1 MRTPAVVTL
10 AALVIALALTVPAAA
25 APLPPGPVNQCGTLQ
40 SYGATDPARLGS
52 ASAQF
57 AIDGITYTIALRPPT
72 GPAYRQ
78 TIDPA
83 AKTVGTRVCLAGTIV
98 ASDVMENVLGD
109 LTLVPA
115 TNSGQLPSTSTD
127 PGANPANVSL
137 LVAFGLTAI
146 AACVFT
152 LLQRSRKRPA
162 DAMSR

>member
-1 MRTPAVVTL
+1 MRTPVVVTL
-10 AALVIALALTVPAAA
+10 ASLMIALALAVPAAA

-40 SYGATDPARLGS
+40 SYAAVDPSRLGS

-57 AIDGITYTIALRPPT
+57 AIDGTTYTIALSPPG
-72 GPAYRQ
+72 GPTYRQ
-78 TIDPA
+78 TSEPA

-127 PGANPANVSL
+127 PGANPANVSF

-146 AACVFT
+146 GACVFT
-152 LLQRSRKRPA
+152 LLQRSRNRPA
-162 DAMSR
+162 DSLSR